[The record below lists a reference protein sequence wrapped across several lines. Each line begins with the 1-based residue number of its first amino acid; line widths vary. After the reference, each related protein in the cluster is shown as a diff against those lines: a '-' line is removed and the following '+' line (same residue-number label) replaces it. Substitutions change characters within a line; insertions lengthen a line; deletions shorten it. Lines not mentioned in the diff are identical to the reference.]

1 MLIPAI
7 NADYENIL
15 CISNEIPIN
24 YYLGDTVDDPNM
36 NIEIA
41 SQINVI
47 QQYNYDVIMVHL
59 NVPDDASLTYK
70 LNKPFFPL
78 LEKLGRVGLTI
89 HNKSCKG
96 YNANEI
102 LFQQITW
109 MHMELP
115 AAIWYVE
122 NEHNDLLGC
131 MELIENLRKVGIESY
146 LLLDTCHLQMDLA
159 PHIRYLSFPDEVLKN
174 TLYMYSKYIGALH
187 LSCSRLSEGYNI
199 KTHGKPIKTP
209 DDEKYFRSLLDM
221 IRVIPFKNDVIVIPE
236 VLEDNYTMAGDRAN
250 GKKAYAII
258 KEYM

>member
-15 CISNEIPIN
+15 CVSNKIPIN
-24 YYLGDTVDDPNM
+24 YYLGGTVDDPDM
-36 NIEIA
+36 STGVA
-41 SQINVI
+41 PQINVI
-47 QQYNYDVIMVHL
+47 QQYNYDVVMVHL
-59 NVPDDASLTYK
+59 NVPDDVSLTYK

-89 HNKSCKG
+89 HNKSSKG
-96 YNANEI
+96 YNANEV

-115 AAIWYVE
+115 SAVWCVE
-122 NEHNDLLGC
+122 NEFNDLLGC
-131 MELIENLRKVGIESY
+131 MELIENLRKIGIESY

-159 PHIRYLSFPDEVLKN
+159 SRVWYISSSDEVVRN
-174 TLYMYSKYIGALH
+174 TICLYSDYIGALH

-199 KTHGKPIKTP
+199 DTHGKPIKTP
-209 DDEKYFRSLLDM
+209 DDEEYFRSLLDM
-221 IRVIPFKNDVIVIPE
+221 IKSITFKNDVIVIPE
-236 VLEDNYTMAGDRAN
+236 VLEDDYTIAGDRAN
-250 GKKAYAII
+250 GKKAYAIM